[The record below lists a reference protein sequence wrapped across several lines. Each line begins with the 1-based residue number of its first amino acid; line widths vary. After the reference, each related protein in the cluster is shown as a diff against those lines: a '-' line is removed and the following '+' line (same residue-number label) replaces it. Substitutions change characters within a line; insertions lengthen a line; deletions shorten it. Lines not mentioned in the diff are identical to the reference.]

1 MTEQEKEEL
10 RRKIEARKQREDAER
25 AGTMNNNQKTCPGC
39 GSVIPA
45 NYDVCPVCGTV
56 LKQGGVSKSYE
67 RTVKNKSAEGKA
79 VEAIVVGSVGLLSL
93 FVMPLWGVICL
104 AGGLTGHNFVKDTN
118 RQECDSRLY
127 KAGYIVAKTAMLLGA
142 IVLGIHVITLIISL
156 LFGAMV
162 AGGLMMDDLGDFIGS
177 TILPWVRM

>member
-10 RRKIEARKQREDAER
+10 RRKMEARKQREDAER
-25 AGTMNNNQKTCPGC
+25 AGTMNNNQKTCSGC

-45 NYDVCPVCGTV
+45 NYDVCPVCGKV
-56 LKQGGVSKSYE
+56 LRQGGVSKSYE
-67 RTVKNKSAEGKA
+67 RTGKNKSAEENA
-79 VEAIVVGSVGLLSL
+79 VDAIVVGSVGLLSL

-104 AGGLTGHNFVKDTN
+104 AGGLTGYHFIKDTN
-118 RQECDSRLY
+118 GQECDSRLY
-127 KAGYIVAKTAMLLGA
+127 KTGYIVAKTAMLLGA
-142 IVLGIHVITLIISL
+142 IMLSIYIITFIISL